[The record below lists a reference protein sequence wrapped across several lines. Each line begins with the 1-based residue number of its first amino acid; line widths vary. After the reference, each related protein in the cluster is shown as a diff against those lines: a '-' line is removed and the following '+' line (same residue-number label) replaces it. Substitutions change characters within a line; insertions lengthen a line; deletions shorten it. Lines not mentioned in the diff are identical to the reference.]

1 MDIKDNQLSQLLSDY
16 ERKHNEYIYSV
27 NLSDKART
35 QLILVDLDNMNIE
48 ILERI
53 NYIINDMSKNDMS
66 KTNDMSKIHMSR
78 SNNLSILYNLK
89 EKIRIDKYKIGKLQ
103 RELIDLN
110 GQNESLGLS
119 LKSSEYYNILYLICI
134 IIICVLIFNVLS
146 SSEPNSNYITILVL
160 ALIIII
166 YVIRNRIY
174 QFMSD
179 IKDMTINSGEYIF
192 SFV

>member
-1 MDIKDNQLSQLLSDY
+1 MDIKDNQLSQLLSNY
-16 ERKHNEYIYSV
+16 EKKHKEYIYS
-27 NLSDKART
+27 LKFSDKART
-35 QLILVDLDNMNIE
+35 RLILVDLDNMNIE

-53 NYIINDMSKNDMS
+53 NYIINDMSKNDML
-66 KTNDMSKIHMSR
+66 KIHMSR
-78 SNNLSILYNLK
+78 TNNLTILYNLK
-89 EKIRIDKYKIGKLQ
+89 EKIRIDQYKIGKLQ

-119 LKSSEYYNILYLICI
+119 LKSSEYYNIFYLICI

>member
-27 NLSDKART
+27 KLSDKART
-35 QLILVDLDNMNIE
+35 RLILVDLDNMNIE

-53 NYIINDMSKNDMS
+53 NYIINDMSK
-66 KTNDMSKIHMSR
+66 TNDMSKIHMSR
-78 SNNLSILYNLK
+78 TINLSILYNLK